1 MADFINRVTEHFD
14 ELTKSHKEVAN
25 YFLYNLDKVAVGTL
39 EDLAGLV
46 GVSTTTVIRFARQLG
61 YSGFTE
67 LQKDAQDIVLNKDM
81 IPEQP
86 ESGSP
91 DQKVSSR
98 LAISFER
105 DIRNIENTMKDLKEE
120 DLDRAVSLM
129 QSADSLYI
137 MSMRMGFSLAY
148 YAFASWGRLRRDIR
162 LLRFTGM
169 EYPEEMVSMKKGDV
183 CVVFAFPRFTSLAI
197 QLLEWMKKRQVKVI
211 LVTSATFVAAREYA
225 EIILPCRVRTAS
237 YQNSHVAPICLINY
251 FTMALTAENYD
262 EAAELL
268 RDTEERLGPGFY
280 IGN

>member
-67 LQKDAQDIVLNKDM
+67 LQKDAQNIVLNKDM

-98 LAISFER
+98 LATSFER

-169 EYPEEMVSMKKGDV
+169 EYPEEMLSMKSGDV
-183 CVVFAFPRFTSLAI
+183 CIIFTFPRYVTSAVRLMK
-197 QLLEWMKKRQVKVI
+197 WMKKHGVRII
-211 LVTSATFVAAREYA
+211 LVTAGTYSLEREFSD
-225 EIILPCRVRTAS
+225 IVLTCRVKTGS
-237 YQNSHVAPICLINY
+237 YQNSYAAPVCLINY
-251 FTMALTAENYD
+251 FTMAMASKKYD
-262 EAAELL
+262 EAAALLKDSEEL
-268 RDTEERLGPGFY
+268 LGPGFY
-280 IGN
+280 MNN

>member
-67 LQKDAQDIVLNKDM
+67 LQKDAQNIVLNKDM

-98 LAISFER
+98 LATSFER

-148 YAFASWGRLRRDIR
+148 YAFASWGRLRRDI
-162 LLRFTGM
+162 
-169 EYPEEMVSMKKGDV
+169 K
-183 CVVFAFPRFTSLAI
+183 
-197 QLLEWMKKRQVKVI
+197 
-211 LVTSATFVAAREYA
+211 
-225 EIILPCRVRTAS
+225 
-237 YQNSHVAPICLINY
+237 
-251 FTMALTAENYD
+251 
-262 EAAELL
+262 
-268 RDTEERLGPGFY
+268 
-280 IGN
+280 

>member
-1 MADFINRVTEHFD
+1 MTEHFD

-67 LQKDAQDIVLNKDM
+67 LQKDAQNIVLNKDM

-98 LAISFER
+98 LATSFER

-169 EYPEEMVSMKKGDV
+169 EYPEGDGQHEKGGRMRRLCIPTV
-183 CVVFAFPRFTSLAI
+183 H
-197 QLLEWMKKRQVKVI
+197 
-211 LVTSATFVAAREYA
+211 
-225 EIILPCRVRTAS
+225 LPCNPSSRMDEEEAGKGYPGYVG
-237 YQNSHVAPICLINY
+237 HVC
-251 FTMALTAENYD
+251 
-262 EAAELL
+262 
-268 RDTEERLGPGFY
+268 GGQ
-280 IGN
+280 GVC

>member
-67 LQKDAQDIVLNKDM
+67 LQKDAQNIVLNKDM

-98 LAISFER
+98 LATSFER

-197 QLLEWMKKRQVKVI
+197 HLLEWMKKRQVKVI

-225 EIILPCRVRTAS
+225 EIILPC
-237 YQNSHVAPICLINY
+237 
-251 FTMALTAENYD
+251 
-262 EAAELL
+262 
-268 RDTEERLGPGFY
+268 PGADCVLPEFPCCADLPDQLFY
-280 IGN
+280 NGADGGKL